1 MFNKFLA
8 LSAVVIL
15 SIFSCKK
22 EGDATIQIR
31 LTDGPADY
39 EAVNIEILSAK
50 MHTSS
55 DTADQSGWQNLPITA
70 GVYDLLKL
78 SNGLDTLLGSMSLPA
93 GFVSQIRL
101 TLGDNNSINDAG
113 VVYPL
118 EIKSGDK
125 DQLKIKVNQ
134 NIEAGESYSFLID
147 FDAGKSIK
155 ESGNNK
161 YKLKPVVRLVDAT
174 TSGVIKGYISPS
186 DCKSVVYA
194 ISATDTLTT
203 RTHKSSGYFM
213 LQGLTPNAYKVV
225 IEPKSPCL
233 GKTIDNVIVEVGK
246 VKDLGKV
253 EL

>member
-8 LSAVVIL
+8 LSAIIVL

-22 EGDATIQIR
+22 EGDATVQIR

-39 EAVNIEILSAK
+39 EAVNIEIIGAK
-50 MHTSS
+50 VHTSS
-55 DTADQSGWQNLPITA
+55 DTSNQSGWQNLPINS
-70 GVYDLLKL
+70 GVYDLLQL
-78 SNGLDTLLGSMSLPA
+78 SNGLDTLLGSVSLPA
-93 GFVSQIRL
+93 GQVSQIRL
-101 TLGDNNSINDAG
+101 TLGDNNTIKDAG

-125 DQLKIKVNQ
+125 DQLKIQVNQ
-134 NIEAGESYSFLID
+134 DIEEGESYIFLLD

-155 ESGNNK
+155 ETGNNK
-161 YKLKPVVRLVDAT
+161 YKLKPVIRLVDAT

-194 ISATDTLTT
+194 ISSTDTLTT

-213 LQGLTPNAYKVV
+213 LQGLTPGTYKVV

-233 GKTIDNVIVEVGK
+233 GKTIDNVAVEVGK
-246 VKDLGKV
+246 AKDLGKV

>member
-8 LSAVVIL
+8 VIAFALLSFFA
-15 SIFSCKK
+15 CKK
-22 EGDATIQIR
+22 DGDATIKIR

-50 MHTSS
+50 VHTSN
-55 DTADQSGWQNLPITA
+55 DTADQSGWQNLPINA
-70 GVYDLLKL
+70 GVYDLLQL
-78 SNGLDTLLGSMSLPA
+78 SNGLDTLLGSMSLPS
-93 GFVSQIRL
+93 GHVSQIRL
-101 TLGDNNSINDAG
+101 TLGDNNTLKNGG
-113 VVYPL
+113 VIYPL
-118 EIKSGDK
+118 EIKGGDK
-125 DQLKIKVNQ
+125 DQLKIQVHQ
-134 NIEAGESYSFLID
+134 EIEPGNTYSFLLD

-155 ESGNNK
+155 ESGNDK

-203 RTHKSSGYFM
+203 RTNKSSGYFM
-213 LQGLTPNAYKVV
+213 LQGLNPGTYKVL
-225 IEPKSPCL
+225 IAPKSPCAE
-233 GKTIDNVIVEVGK
+233 KTIDNVIVEVGK
-246 VKDLGKV
+246 SKDLGKI